1 MRRDPAS
8 LRVAPAHLSP
18 RSSRSSLHIAAPDA
32 AAPFLSV
39 SNLSKRYAAS
49 PPVLHDLSLTA
60 SAGEFVSLLGASG
73 CGKSTLLRAIAG
85 LSAISSG
92 SIRIGARP
100 PEAAREV
107 MSFVFQD
114 ATLLPWRTAAR
125 NVELP
130 LELKGL
136 PEPLRK
142 ARVEAVLELVG
153 LSAVRHYYPRQLSG
167 GMKMRVSI
175 ARALATTPQLLLMD
189 EPFGA
194 LDEMTRHR
202 LNEELLA
209 LRQRQRSTTLFVT
222 HSISEAVF
230 LSDRILLMGA
240 NPGRVCE
247 EITVTLPSTRTAEL
261 RNEAGFLQFVAQVGR
276 RLAAL
281 PA

>member
-1 MRRDPAS
+1 MA
-8 LRVAPAHLSP
+8 VA
-18 RSSRSSLHIAAPDA
+18 DT

-39 SNLSKRYAAS
+39 TNLSKSYAAN

-60 SAGEFVSLLGASG
+60 GAGEFVSLLGASG

-85 LSAISSG
+85 LSSISSG
-92 SIRIGARP
+92 SIRIDGRSPA
-100 PEAAREV
+100 AAREA

-125 NVELP
+125 NVELA
-130 LELKGL
+130 LELKAL
-136 PEPLRK
+136 PAPLRK

-153 LSAVRHYYPRQLSG
+153 LSAVRDFYPRQLSG

-175 ARALATTPQLLLMD
+175 ARALATTPQVLLMD

-194 LDEMTRHR
+194 LDELTRQR

-222 HSISEAVF
+222 HSISEAVY

-247 EITVTLPSTRTAEL
+247 EIIVALPSTRTAEL
-261 RNEAGFLQFVAQVGR
+261 RNEANFLQLVAQVGR
-276 RLAAL
+276 RLAVLCA
-281 PA
+281 

>member
-1 MRRDPAS
+1 
-8 LRVAPAHLSP
+8 V
-18 RSSRSSLHIAAPDA
+18 A
-32 AAPFLSV
+32 AADSAAAFLSV
-39 SNLSKRYAAS
+39 TKLGKRYAAN

-60 SAGEFVSLLGASG
+60 RAGEFVSLLGASG

-85 LSAISSG
+85 LSSISSG
-92 SIRIGARP
+92 SIQIDGRA

-125 NVELP
+125 NVELA

-136 PEPLRK
+136 PAPLRK
-142 ARVEAVLELVG
+142 VRVEAVLELVG
-153 LSAVRHYYPRQLSG
+153 LSAVREFYPRQLSG

-189 EPFGA
+189 EPFAA
-194 LDEMTRHR
+194 LDELTRQR

-247 EITVTLPSTRTAEL
+247 EITVALPTRTAQL
-261 RNEAGFLQFVAQVGR
+261 RNDAGFLQLVAQVGR

-281 PA
+281 SP

>member
-1 MRRDPAS
+1 
-8 LRVAPAHLSP
+8 
-18 RSSRSSLHIAAPDA
+18 
-32 AAPFLSV
+32 
-39 SNLSKRYAAS
+39 
-49 PPVLHDLSLTA
+49 
-60 SAGEFVSLLGASG
+60 
-73 CGKSTLLRAIAG
+73 
-85 LSAISSG
+85 
-92 SIRIGARP
+92 
-100 PEAAREV
+100 

-125 NVELP
+125 NVELA
-130 LELKGL
+130 LELKAL
-136 PEPLRK
+136 PAPLRK

-153 LSAVRHYYPRQLSG
+153 LSAVRDFYPRQLSG

-175 ARALATTPQLLLMD
+175 ARALATTPQVLLMD

-194 LDEMTRHR
+194 LDELTRQR

-247 EITVTLPSTRTAEL
+247 EVIVALPATRTAEL
-261 RNEAGFLQFVAQVGR
+261 RNEASFLQLVAQVGR
-276 RLAAL
+276 RLAVLCA
-281 PA
+281 

>member
-1 MRRDPAS
+1 VATAQRNPQAS
-8 LRVAPAHLSP
+8 RAGLQV
-18 RSSRSSLHIAAPDA
+18 AAPDT

-39 SNLSKRYAAS
+39 TGLTKQYGTN
-49 PPVLHDLSLTA
+49 PPVLQDLSLV
-60 SAGEFVSLLGASG
+60 AGEGEFLSLLGASG

-85 LSAISSG
+85 LSSVSSG
-92 SIRIGARP
+92 SIRIDGRSP
-100 PEAAREV
+100 QAAREN

-125 NVELP
+125 NVELA
-130 LELKGL
+130 LELEGI
-136 PEPLRK
+136 PRPQRQ
-142 ARVEAVLELVG
+142 ARVEAVLQQVG
-153 LSAVRHYYPRQLSG
+153 LSTVRDFYPRQLSG

-194 LDEMTRHR
+194 LDELTRQR

-209 LRQRQRSTTLFVT
+209 LRQRQRCTTLFVT

-247 EITVTLPSTRTAEL
+247 EIAVALPPKRTAEL
-261 RNEAGFLQFVAQVGR
+261 RSETDFLQLVAQVGR
-276 RLAAL
+276 RLAGL
-281 PA
+281 VP